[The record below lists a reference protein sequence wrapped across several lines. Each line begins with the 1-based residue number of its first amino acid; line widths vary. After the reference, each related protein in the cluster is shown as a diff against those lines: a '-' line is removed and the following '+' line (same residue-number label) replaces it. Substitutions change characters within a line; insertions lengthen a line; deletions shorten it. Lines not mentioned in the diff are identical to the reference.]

1 MRGVYTS
8 ADSDRQA
15 YLGRF
20 NKEHFHEYNT
30 S

>member
-8 ADSDRQA
+8 ADGDRQA

-20 NKEHFHEYNT
+20 NREYFHEYIA